1 MYCMGQTAMTD
12 DPLSDDEIIAE
23 ERRRYRRR
31 MTYAVLMSV
40 VIFGLLV
47 AALVVGDHYGVFQRI
62 RAARTADGLV
72 TFLTYFPMLLLVGVW
87 LLFWRQRATYRP
99 PPPSILRKQVD
110 DYQSRQRWMMLMFVP
125 LLFVMCLANARA
137 PTSLTP
143 DAPIKNWF
151 GPLLFSMI
159 AILCTLF
166 VSIGPGFLNRRF
178 HVAINDELSRSLRAK
193 AAKVG
198 YAITMAMLAGSY
210 LVALARP
217 RWIAPALLVGIFAAF
232 TVPALYLTWL
242 EWRAS
247 RSD

>member
-1 MYCMGQTAMTD
+1 MYRMGQTAMTD

-31 MTYAVLMSV
+31 MTYAVLMCV

-47 AALVVGDHYGVFQRI
+47 AALVVGDHYGVFQRLGV
-62 RAARTADGLV
+62 ARIADG
-72 TFLTYFPMLLLVGVW
+72 FFTYFPMLLLVGV
-87 LLFWRQRATYRP
+87 LLVFWRQRATYRP

-110 DYQSRQRWMMLMFVP
+110 DDQSRQRWMMLMFVP
-125 LLFVMCLANARA
+125 LLFVMCLAYARA
-137 PTSLTP
+137 PTSLAP
-143 DAPIKNWF
+143 DAPIENWF

-178 HVAINDELSRSLRAK
+178 RVAINDELSRSLRAK

-217 RWIAPALLVGIFAAF
+217 RWIASALLVCIFAAF
-232 TVPALYLTWL
+232 AVPALYLTWL